1 MNSQKIEEELIKVKQ
16 FYKKVGSLDPLIMT
30 ITQEDVEMV
39 VKYLKLMKVA
49 PHDLQVLF
57 RYAYIDGY
65 MDWDLENICM
75 KPEKEIEKLHSRL
88 RGYLIKA
95 LKCKGGD

>member
-1 MNSQKIEEELIKVKQ
+1 MNSQKLQEELIKVKQ

-65 MDWDLENICM
+65 MDWDLENTIR
-75 KPEKEIEKLHSRL
+75 KSEREIEKLHSRL

-95 LKCKGGD
+95 HKCKGGD